1 MSNLTRKPV
10 VRQFY
15 CSPIK
20 GGKGPSSFR
29 YEEIV
34 SGKRI
39 VRNHSETEE
48 AVGQF
53 NLAGCR
59 VSV

>member
-1 MSNLTRKPV
+1 MSKLTRKPV
-10 VRQFY
+10 ARQFY
-15 CSPIK
+15 CFPIK
-20 GGKGPSSFR
+20 GGKGPASFR

-34 SGKRI
+34 SGQRI
-39 VRNHSETEE
+39 VRNHSETAE

-59 VSV
+59 VAV